1 MHPACRVG
9 IGDSDTAANVTPGSV
24 LSCPCTL
31 RSFYRVIWV
40 NLYKHNKIKSAPP
53 SRYSTSK
60 PPGFARLITA
70 HTYCTR
76 VSFNLVYFTSSPS
89 KIAPDVD
96 IPRSELRHL
105 NGGLEGLPKI
115 RLRTIHADKPLLL
128 HAWI

>member
-9 IGDSDTAANVTPGSV
+9 IATSEYMTRDSDTAANVTPGSV

-70 HTYCTR
+70 HTYYTR
-76 VSFNLVYFTSSPS
+76 VSFNLVTVYFTSSPS
-89 KIAPDVD
+89 NIAPDVD

-105 NGGLEGLPKI
+105 NGGL
-115 RLRTIHADKPLLL
+115 
-128 HAWI
+128 